1 MWEVAVVTLL
11 LALIACGPTEAP
23 APPPAEPV
31 AAPAAPPEA
40 PVEAGKLAVAVAP
53 EGAKV
58 FFVEPLDG
66 AAVKSP
72 VKLVFGLDGMAL
84 KPAGDGTP
92 ASGHHHVVIDG
103 EPLVAGTVVPSD
115 ATHVHFGK
123 AQTETTVELAP
134 GPHKLTLQFADANH
148 VSYGA
153 ALSQTITVTVQP

>member
-1 MWEVAVVTLL
+1 MVALI
-11 LALIACGPTEAP
+11 LALFACASVE

-31 AAPAAPPEA
+31 AVVPVAAPEAA
-40 PVEAGKLAVAVAP
+40 PVEAAKLAVPVAP

-58 FFVEPLDG
+58 FFVEPLEG

-72 VKLVFGLDGMAL
+72 VKLVFGLEGMAL
-84 KPAGDGTP
+84 KPAGDSTP
-92 ASGHHHVVIDG
+92 ASGHHHVVIDA
-103 EPLVAGTVVPSD
+103 EPLAAGTVVPSD

-134 GPHKLTLQFADANH
+134 GAHKLTLQFADANH
-148 VSYGA
+148 VSYGP